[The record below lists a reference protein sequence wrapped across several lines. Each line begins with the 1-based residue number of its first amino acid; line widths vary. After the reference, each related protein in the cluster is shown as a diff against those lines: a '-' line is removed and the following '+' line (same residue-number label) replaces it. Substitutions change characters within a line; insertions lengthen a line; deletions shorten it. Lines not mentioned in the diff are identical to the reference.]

1 MLMTSEEYQEIEQ
14 QFLKNGTQTLLRTIK
29 DQVSESISYLK
40 IKAVKQLTNSNK
52 TSNKIDEKQ
61 HNSREE

>member
-14 QFLKNGTQTLLRTIK
+14 QFLKTGTQTLLRNIK

-40 IKAVKQLTNSNK
+40 IKAVKQLTISN
-52 TSNKIDEKQ
+52 TNRHKIDEEQ
-61 HNSREE
+61 NNLREE

>member
-1 MLMTSEEYQEIEQ
+1 MLMTPQEYQEIEQ

-52 TSNKIDEKQ
+52 ISNKIDEKQ
-61 HNSREE
+61 HNSE